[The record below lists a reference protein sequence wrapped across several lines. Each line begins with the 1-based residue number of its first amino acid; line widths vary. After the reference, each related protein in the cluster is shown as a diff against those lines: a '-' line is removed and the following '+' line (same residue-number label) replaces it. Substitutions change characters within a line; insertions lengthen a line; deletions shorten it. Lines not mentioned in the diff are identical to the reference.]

1 MGDNNNHFNA
11 SWERCG
17 TCHYWGGERRIEFIN
32 GIARWIYCRKN
43 EPCPRR
49 NGVPRNCLQRICEF
63 YRKWID
69 LP

>member
-1 MGDNNNHFNA
+1 MDDDDNHFNA

-17 TCHYWGGERRIEFIN
+17 TCHFWGGERRIEFIN
-32 GIARWIYCRKN
+32 GTARWIYCRKN

-49 NGVPRNCLQRICEF
+49 NGNLRNCLQRICEF